1 MAILDMF
8 QGLRIKREIDIGNAG
23 FEITR
28 GLPTDTTDYLVG
40 WQVYGYAVP
49 QSSVVYSGNYAAA
62 IAGGSYI
69 VNSGL
74 IPVLPGDVIRV
85 SAAMAA
91 EPGITSSNIFI
102 MLYTESA
109 LEVVDPST
117 AYLGTLFS
125 SDFGGNYG
133 WNIFTVDF
141 TIPSPVRFIRIGF
154 ICSGSGY
161 LYVDDVNAVLAS
173 AMQRVEVTN
182 FPSEYPLPSTQVSDL
197 KNVTIVGDNVGIA
210 KDSTLSD
217 LSSKITK
224 CDTDNVTITSM
235 PPISIEEKGFS
246 DASDTPTRA
255 LVDSDR
261 NVMVAINK
269 DNVGLAKE
277 STLSSID
284 SKITKCDTDNVIA
297 TAKLQA
303 YDGSNWKNLMVQD
316 STYNNLRVTIFD
328 SGTRIESTDY
338 NSDGKAITKAGLLV
352 GCMNFGFNGSSLD
365 RLRTHML
372 IDLGTFTGTGV
383 SSSVDTVTG
392 FDKWTWQII
401 SDSSGTNMDVKLQ
414 GSIDGSHWF
423 DLDEFVGVG
432 NTMRHV
438 VNKPVR
444 YLRAN
449 VVSMGDA
456 SSISVMVW
464 GIR

>member
-40 WQVYGYAVP
+40 WEVYGYAVP

-117 AYLGTLFS
+117 AYLGILFS

-182 FPSEYPLPSTQVSDL
+182 LPSEYPLPASQVSELRKRTSDTL
-197 KNVTIVGDNVGIA
+197 YYNQVTVGTTAVQLTSTSTPLNAGIVVKADSNNSGNVYVGDSSVSTSNGFALAAGEGIA
-210 KDSTLSD
+210 FEID
-217 LSSKITK
+217 
-224 CDTDNVTITSM
+224 
-235 PPISIEEKGFS
+235 
-246 DASDTPTRA
+246 DASK
-255 LVDSDR
+255 VW
-261 NVMVAINK
+261 VVA
-269 DNVGLAKE
+269 
-277 STLSSID
+277 
-284 SKITKCDTDNVIA
+284 
-297 TAKLQA
+297 
-303 YDGSNWKNLMVQD
+303 
-316 STYNNLRVTIFD
+316 
-328 SGTRIESTDY
+328 
-338 NSDGKAITKAGLLV
+338 
-352 GCMNFGFNGSSLD
+352 
-365 RLRTHML
+365 
-372 IDLGTFTGTGV
+372 
-383 SSSVDTVTG
+383 
-392 FDKWTWQII
+392 
-401 SDSSGTNMDVKLQ
+401 DSSGQKIYWL
-414 GSIDGSHWF
+414 G
-423 DLDEFVGVG
+423 L
-432 NTMRHV
+432 
-438 VNKPVR
+438 
-444 YLRAN
+444 
-449 VVSMGDA
+449 
-456 SSISVMVW
+456 
-464 GIR
+464 